1 MKILGLL
8 LASAAWL
15 SCLLVSLT
23 VDAAIAESTVNI
35 QTEAGGPQIQFTR
48 VGIELADLKRPHI
61 LRVGGLMNQT
71 AIPMTRVEVKLNGKV
86 IKTIQNSSLE
96 LDLAPMMTTGRYE
109 VAISGTTAQRD
120 ATISLNF
127 SGINTQVNQQSSG
140 SGEIEQRMIINVR

>member
-15 SCLLVSLT
+15 SCLLVSLG
-23 VDAAIAESTVNI
+23 DAAIAESTVNI
-35 QTEAGGPQIQFTR
+35 QTESGGSQIQFTR

-61 LRVGGLMNQT
+61 LRVGALMNQT
-71 AIPMTRVEVKLNGKV
+71 VVPMTRVEVKLNGKV

-96 LDLAPMMTTGRYE
+96 LDLAPMMKTGRYE
-109 VAISGTTAQRD
+109 VAVSGTTAPTD

>member
-1 MKILGLL
+1 MKIVGLL
-8 LASAAWL
+8 LASVAWL
-15 SCLLVSLT
+15 SCSLVSLG
-23 VDAAIAESTVNI
+23 DAAIAESTVNI
-35 QTEAGGPQIQFTR
+35 QTESGGSQIQFTR

-61 LRVGGLMNQT
+61 LRVGALMNQT
-71 AIPMTRVEVKLNGKV
+71 VVPMTRVEVKLNGKV

-109 VAISGTTAQRD
+109 VAVSGTTAQTD